1 MLFTFRKLNEIF
13 KLLINLFFKIFF
25 LDYLKFDKFFYFLST
40 EVKLKTHIQL
50 IYFSFKKNL
59 IYNNKLYLSKF
70 LIRLILSLL
79 IYLFI
84 N

>member
-40 EVKLKTHIQL
+40 EVKLKTHIRL